1 MGQTEGVLSFSLF
14 RIRVSIRGSFLLIA
28 ALLGFRLGDPV
39 FIASWVVVVFVS
51 ILIHELG
58 HALVARK
65 LGAEVEIELN
75 GVGGLTR
82 WNVPAEDFGPGRRA
96 LVAASGSAVGVAFGG
111 VVWLLAL
118 QFGPYDRLASFILD
132 NLIFVNL
139 FWGLLNWLPIR
150 PLDGGHLLLAL
161 LERTIPDRADRV
173 ARVIFIATTGAALG
187 AAIWL
192 REPLIGLL
200 SGWLLLSELSSNRP
214 PAPRAPI
221 PEFNYDEAVPETEGE
236 PPGH

>member
-1 MGQTEGVLSFSLF
+1 MLSFSLF
-14 RIRVSIRGSFLLIA
+14 RIPVAIRGSFLLIA

-39 FIASWVVVVFVS
+39 FIVSWVAVVFVS

-82 WNVPAEDFGPGRRA
+82 WNVPADEFGPGRRA

-111 VVWLLAL
+111 MVWLLAS
-118 QFGPYDRLASFILD
+118 QFGPYDPLASFVLD

-161 LERTIPDRADRV
+161 LEKTVPNRAHRV

-187 AAIWL
+187 VAIWL
-192 REPLIGLL
+192 GEPLIGLL

-221 PEFNYDEAVPETEGE
+221 PEFNYDEAVPETESE
-236 PPGH
+236 PPGQ